1 MNVKFTKRIL
11 SGALAVALVMAPS
24 VGAFAKTTTSATAP
38 ATTQTVAPVVVNP
51 FKDVQTTSTVAGVKS
66 EVPGAYLLQKGV
78 AVAITSNAASIAEG
92 YTFAK
97 GETPYAKVFDMDVK
111 KSVNAKASLD
121 FVAQA
126 YGGTNVAYIDM
137 ELGKMSADGK
147 YTLLP
152 DGAGI
157 AATFSIPKDALTA
170 GAKYAVVRVVSG
182 GAFTLLEDTD
192 SNPETISFVTKGGAG
207 AYSIVKY

>member
-24 VGAFAKTTTSATAP
+24 VGAFAKSTTSATAP
-38 ATTQTVAPVVVNP
+38 TTTQEAAPANP
-51 FKDVQTTSTVAGVKS
+51 FKDVQTTSSVAGVKS

-78 AVAITSNAASIAEG
+78 AVAITSSAAAIAEG
-92 YTFAK
+92 YAFAK
-97 GETPYAKVFDMDVK
+97 GEKPYAIVFDMDVK

-121 FVAQA
+121 FAAQA
-126 YGGTNVAYIDM
+126 YGGSNVAYIDM

-147 YTLLP
+147 YTVLP

-157 AATFSIPKDALTA
+157 AATFSIPKNALDVN
-170 GAKYAVVRVVSG
+170 AKYAVVRVVVG